1 MRHMVRTQIQLTE
14 QQADRLRRVAADRHT
29 SVSALI
35 RDAVDR
41 TLDLP
46 DAAAVRRRAIDAAG
60 VFASAEGDLAKR
72 HDEYAADA
80 YAE

>member
-1 MRHMVRTQIQLTE
+1 MVQTQIQLTE
-14 QQADRLRRVAADRHT
+14 QQAHRLRRVAADRHT

-41 TLDLP
+41 TLDMP
-46 DAAAVRRRAIDAAG
+46 DAAAVRRRAMDVAG
-60 VFASAEGDLAKR
+60 VFASAEGDLATR

>member
-1 MRHMVRTQIQLTE
+1 
-14 QQADRLRRVAADRHT
+14 
-29 SVSALI
+29 VSALI

-41 TLDLP
+41 TLDMP
-46 DAAAVRRRAIDAAG
+46 DAAAVRRRAMDVAG
-60 VFASAEGDLAKR
+60 VFASAEGDLATR